1 MESRSESKQ
10 KLDKVMSNPAK
21 IIFYNDRSKQ
31 ANSQFVNLFR
41 LHKDMMRRSFL
52 QFLESFELYRL
63 ALTCKEVRTL
73 IDPEECGDQF
83 KQSNHLKLIAM
94 IQWLKSDERKME
106 EADQV
111 FGVDV

>member
-1 MESRSESKQ
+1 
-10 KLDKVMSNPAK
+10 
-21 IIFYNDRSKQ
+21 
-31 ANSQFVNLFR
+31 
-41 LHKDMMRRSFL
+41 MRRSFL
-52 QFLESFELYRL
+52 QFLESIELYRL

-73 IDPEECGDQF
+73 VDPEECGDQF

-111 FGVDV
+111 FGVDVRRVQHFSYLNGQIYKDELFRFLS